1 MTSNQKQQKKN
12 GQDLGQEEEGISF
25 PSKPSEG
32 GKPPKP
38 KKIFLE
44 KNGWKLI

>member
-1 MTSNQKQQKKN
+1 MTSNQKQQKKKN

-25 PSKPSEG
+25 PNKPSEG
-32 GKPPKP
+32 SKPPKP

-44 KNGWKLI
+44 KNG